1 MVYSVIVVVAGGG
14 EGSLPFFLYALHF
27 FLKQILMDSK
37 IMCSSRFL
45 LIFSSTLSWSS
56 PPLTRTYL
64 HATTAEIDR
73 VMKKVDEGVDL
84 FDEIYEKVYSA
95 EQQSQKEK
103 YEVELKKEIK
113 KLQRLRDQI
122 KSWISGS
129 EVKDKDSLLE
139 YRRLIETKME
149 AFKVVEKETKT
160 KTFSKEGLARQE
172 KLDPE
177 EQKRVDTI
185 KWIGEVIDQLQT
197 LIDDQDLE
205 IEKLSSGKGKKTNKM
220 AIEDCNQHMSS
231 HKFHMSKLEGI
242 MRLVRNDRISAEVVD
257 EVKEDLEYYL
267 ESHEEDDYMMAYDEE
282 CFYEPLGL
290 DDLDVVNV
298 DRVTQANTST
308 KKKESMDD
316 ATSASSGS
324 KKEKHSK
331 KSGSASGMIP
341 LTIGR
346 ARSNAAK
353 AERERAANEA
363 TPTKIGR
370 STSTVSDG
378 PSRTGI
384 SVVAAAPTPKPPVAP
399 PAPAQSMA
407 AMLKRESEERQKAQA
422 LQAAAQQQ
430 AQQAEQA
437 RREQQH
443 QAELLRQQQQ
453 LQKQQQ
459 AQAEAQR
466 LQQEAAL
473 RLQQQQQAQ
482 QKAEALKRQQQQ
494 QQMLEQQVAAAQ
506 AQQKDAAAKQKLLQ
520 QQQQQQQQVV
530 AMQQQQAAAQAQ
542 QQQQNVLNV
551 GLSGLS
557 LGNAVGSNTSAPVAG
572 PSSSQQPSIG
582 NVAPAVNSGGAN
594 QPSNNN
600 KDATERYLHALNDS
614 FLQMPTSVDS
624 TRGGNSASSNYA
636 PRNPYPASPPSYPSQ
651 PSPIFDNPLIFEK
664 LGTDALFFIFYY
676 AQGTYQQYLA
686 ARELKKQ
693 SWRYHKKYMTWFQRH
708 EEPKVTTD
716 DYEQGTYVYFD
727 YETGWCQRIKSDF
740 RFEYSFL
747 EDSLSV

>member
-1 MVYSVIVVVAGGG
+1 MSNQRK
-14 EGSLPFFLYALHF
+14 L
-27 FLKQILMDSK
+27 Q
-37 IMCSSRFL
+37 
-45 LIFSSTLSWSS
+45 T
-56 PPLTRTYL
+56 
-64 HATTAEIDR
+64 EIDR
-73 VMKKVDEGVDL
+73 VMKKVDEGVEL

-177 EQKRVDTI
+177 EQKKVDTI

-197 LIDDQDLE
+197 LIDDKDLE
-205 IEKLSSGKGKKTNKM
+205 VEKLSSGKGKKTNKNQ
-220 AIEDCNQHMSS
+220 IEECNQHLTS

-257 EVKEDLEYYL
+257 EVKEDLEYYV
-267 ESHEEDDYMMAYDEE
+267 ESHEDDDYMMAYDEE
-282 CFYEPLGL
+282 GFYEPLGL

-298 DRVTQANTST
+298 DRVTQASVST
-308 KKKESMDD
+308 KKKDDD

-331 KSGSASGMIP
+331 KSSSTGMIP

-346 ARSNAAK
+346 ARSSAK
-353 AERERAANEA
+353 ADRADKGVSSNEA

-370 STSTVSDG
+370 SGSTSSSG
-378 PSRTGI
+378 PS
-384 SVVAAAPTPKPPVAP
+384 APAPTPKAP
-399 PAPAQSMA
+399 APAPAQSMA

-422 LQAAAQQQ
+422 LQAAAAQQ
-430 AQQAEQA
+430 AQQQEQA
-437 RREQQH
+437 RQQQ
-443 QAELLRQQQQ
+443 QAELLRQQQ

-459 AQAEAQR
+459 QAAEAQR

-473 RLQQQQQAQ
+473 RQQQQVQAQ

-494 QQMLEQQVAAAQ
+494 QLLEQ
-506 AQQKDAAAKQKLLQ
+506 QQKDAAAKQKLLQ
-520 QQQQQQQQVV
+520 QQQQQQQAQA
-530 AMQQQQAAAQAQ
+530 AMQQQQQQAAQAQ
-542 QQQQNVLNV
+542 QQQNILNV

-557 LGNAVGSNTSAPVAG
+557 LGNAVGAVPSA
-572 PSSSQQPSIG
+572 SSSQQQQQQSVTGG
-582 NVAPAVNSGGAN
+582 NIPTATSGSAGA
-594 QPSNNN
+594 QPSNN

-614 FLQMPTSVDS
+614 FLQMPTALDAE
-624 TRGGNSASSNYA
+624 RNRSSYT
-636 PRNPYPASPPSYPSQ
+636 PRNPYPACPPSYPSV
-651 PSPIFDNPLIFEK
+651 PSPIFDNPAVFEK

>member
-1 MVYSVIVVVAGGG
+1 MSGARK
-14 EGSLPFFLYALHF
+14 L
-27 FLKQILMDSK
+27 Q
-37 IMCSSRFL
+37 
-45 LIFSSTLSWSS
+45 T
-56 PPLTRTYL
+56 
-64 HATTAEIDR
+64 EIDR
-73 VMKKVDEGVDL
+73 VIKKVDEGVEL
-84 FDEIYEKVYSA
+84 FDDIYEKVYSA

-177 EQKRVDTI
+177 EQKKVDTI
-185 KWIGEVIDQLQT
+185 KWVGEIIDQIQV
-197 LIDDQDLE
+197 LIDEKDLE
-205 IEKLSSGKGKKTNKM
+205 IEKLSAGKGKKTNKNQ
-220 AIEDCNQHMSS
+220 IEECSQHLTS

-257 EVKEDLEYYL
+257 EVKEDLEYYV

-282 CFYEPLGL
+282 GFYEMLGL
-290 DDLDVVNV
+290 EDLDVVNV
-298 DRVTQANTST
+298 DRVTQANTSS
-308 KKKESMDD
+308 KKKDDD

-324 KKEKHSK
+324 KKEKNSK
-331 KSGSASGMIP
+331 KASATGIIP

-346 ARSNAAK
+346 ARSSK
-353 AERERAANEA
+353 AEREKGTSSNEA

-370 STSTVSDG
+370 SNSNVSTG
-378 PSRTGI
+378 PSP
-384 SVVAAAPTPKPPVAP
+384 VVGPTPTPKAPAAP
-399 PAPAQSMA
+399 PGGGASMA
-407 AMLKRESEERQKAQA
+407 AVLKRESEERQKAQA
-422 LQAAAQQQ
+422 LQAAAQAQLQQQQ
-430 AQQAEQA
+430 AAEQA
-437 RREQQH
+437 RQQ
-443 QAELLRQQQQ
+443 QQQAAELLRQQQ
-453 LQKQQQ
+453 LQKQ
-459 AQAEAQR
+459 QAEAQR
-466 LQQEAAL
+466 LQQEVAL
-473 RLQQQQQAQ
+473 RQQQQQAAQAQ
-482 QKAEALKRQQQQ
+482 QKAAAQQQAEALKRQQAQQ
-494 QQMLEQQVAAAQ
+494 LLEQQQRAAQ
-506 AQQKDAAAKQKLLQ
+506 A
-520 QQQQQQQQVV
+520 QQQQQQVDAV
-530 AMQQQQAAAQAQ
+530 KQKMLQQQAAQAAASQQQQQQAAQAQQQ

-557 LGNAVGSNTSAPVAG
+557 LGNTVGSSNAPVAA
-572 PSSSQQPSIG
+572 SSSGSLQQPPSTTVPTAIP
-582 NVAPAVNSGGAN
+582 PAAAAS
-594 QPSNNN
+594 N
-600 KDATERYLHALNDS
+600 KDATERYLSALNDS
-614 FLQMPTSVDS
+614 FLQMPTSTETDRARS
-624 TRGGNSASSNYA
+624 YT
-636 PRNPYPASPPSYPSQ
+636 PRNPYPAAPSCYPSN
-651 PSPIFDNPLIFEK
+651 PSPIFDNPAVFEK

-747 EDSLSV
+747 EDSLSI